1 MELSSLSA
9 GASLA
14 TLLLSKRLKTRSLAD
29 RPREAAM
36 GPREAARE
44 PREAAMGPREAAM
57 AAALLRTRQGLGD
70 YRHTAQP
77 ASLSS
82 DRACCCLLHNLTDR

>member
-14 TLLLSKRLKTRSLAD
+14 TQLLSKRLKTRSLAD

-36 GPREAARE
+36 GPREAA
-44 PREAAMGPREAAM
+44 MGPREAAM
-57 AAALLRTRQGLGD
+57 AAALLGTRQGLGD

>member
-1 MELSSLSA
+1 M
-9 GASLA
+9 A

-36 GPREAARE
+36 GPREAAMG